1 MTKPEKCSH
10 GFLAAAFLAVAGVVS
25 SSAKAASAAGDG
37 VEKAGVI
44 PTIEQGIVPMIVS
57 LLVFSIVLA
66 IVSTVIWPKI
76 TRGLA
81 ERENKIREEIESA
94 EMARKQAR
102 ESLEEYQRSL
112 EKARAES
119 QRMLEQTRAQQ
130 AQMAADLRAK
140 ADVEL
145 GQLRERAMKD
155 IETAKRA
162 ALSEIGSQASSLAVA
177 AASKVLRREIRA
189 GDHQAMVDES
199 IQALQA
205 ARN

>member
-1 MTKPEKCSH
+1 MITPVNGSH
-10 GFLAAAFLAVAGVVS
+10 GYC
-25 SSAKAASAAGDG
+25 ASAALAAWGLFASSALAASPAGGD

-57 LLVFSIVLA
+57 LLVFSMVLA
-66 IVSTVIWPKI
+66 IVSMVIWPKI

-119 QRMLEQTRAQQ
+119 QKMLEQTRTQQ
-130 AQMAADLRAK
+130 AQMAADLKAK

-162 ALSEIGSQASSLAVA
+162 ALSEIGAQASSLAVV
-177 AASKVLRREIRA
+177 AASKILRREIRA
-189 GDHQAMVDES
+189 GDHQASVDES
-199 IQALQA
+199 IQALLA